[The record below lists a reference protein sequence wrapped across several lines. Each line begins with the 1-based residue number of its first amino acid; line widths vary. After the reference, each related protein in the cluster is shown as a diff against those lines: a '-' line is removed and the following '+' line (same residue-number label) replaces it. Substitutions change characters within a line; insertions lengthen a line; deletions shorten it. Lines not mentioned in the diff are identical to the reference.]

1 MKTKTRMDSATRVRL
16 IQTHNIKPVYN
27 QIMEEKD
34 TAHIRMIGRQAAS
47 KLSAILAR
55 RSSFHVGN

>member
-16 IQTHNIKPVYN
+16 IQAHNIRPAQN
-27 QIMEEKD
+27 LHMQEKD
-34 TAHIRMIGRQAAS
+34 SEHVRMIGAHAAS

-55 RSSFHVGN
+55 RASFHVT